1 MLLLSFFCSSS
12 SRHTRCALVTGVQ
25 TCALPIFGGMETR
38 IPSRVPS
45 RLIRCSGPPRNGV
58 RVPPKSLSMGVA
70 PLGAGSEGRTI
81 TAISGSSCVRGG
93 TCSVAR
99 PGWRRCLRGRPLGR
113 RLGRHLAPPSRRNS
127 RLPAHAPRQRRHC
140 HCPVCEY
147 RPSRHEWPER
157 RRGFCLCPDRKRQ
170 RLKSVG

>member
-1 MLLLSFFCSSS
+1 MRISDWSSDVCSSD
-12 SRHTRCALVTGVQ
+12 L
-25 TCALPIFGGMETR
+25 
-38 IPSRVPS
+38 
-45 RLIRCSGPPRNGV
+45 V

-147 RPSRHEWPER
+147 RPSRHERSEEHTSELQSLMR
-157 RRGFCLCPDRKRQ
+157 ISYAVFCLKKKKKITNTDTHEHNNN
-170 RLKSVG
+170 S

>member
-1 MLLLSFFCSSS
+1 MLFSLCLVFVCVFFFFNQKTAYEMRISDWSSDVCSSD
-12 SRHTRCALVTGVQ
+12 L
-25 TCALPIFGGMETR
+25 
-38 IPSRVPS
+38 
-45 RLIRCSGPPRNGV
+45 
-58 RVPPKSLSMGVA
+58 
-70 PLGAGSEGRTI
+70 GRTI

-157 RRGFCLCPDRKRQ
+157 RRGFRSEEHTSELQSLMRSSYAVFCLK
-170 RLKSVG
+170 KKNK